1 MTDWQYIVR
10 VNNGANAM
18 TVVESFFPANQL
30 IEGRQIR
37 DLYEL
42 RDFID
47 ACIDAEG
54 NIALDCPYDM
64 RLMQKILPDTGKEVY
79 DLEVTRW

>member
-1 MTDWQYIVR
+1 MTQ
-10 VNNGANAM
+10 M
-18 TVVESFFPANQL
+18 ESLFSGNQL

-42 RDFID
+42 REFLD
-47 ACIDAEG
+47 ACIEATG
-54 NIALDCPYDM
+54 NVALDVPMDM
-64 RLMQKILPDTGKEVY
+64 RLIRKVLASSGKDVY